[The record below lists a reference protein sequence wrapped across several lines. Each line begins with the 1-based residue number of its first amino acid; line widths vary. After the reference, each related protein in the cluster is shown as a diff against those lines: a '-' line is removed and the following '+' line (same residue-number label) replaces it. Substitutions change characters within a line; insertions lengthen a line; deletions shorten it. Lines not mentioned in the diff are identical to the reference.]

1 MKWHC
6 LLALAVALLGGC
18 GGSLQQS
25 GSAVGGAPIP
35 ATRAGVRTSP
45 GTPAGMLAS
54 PLPADSNWV
63 LPGLPADGPNP
74 ALREKLMLFGQFV
87 GDWTISSR
95 FPRPDGSEIRGTGA
109 LHVRWILEGRA
120 LQDIFSVNRGDPP
133 RETPVGTTV
142 RYYDDKIDAWHVV
155 WLSPYQG
162 VERAFVA
169 RLVGEEIVLQGTT
182 PEGYAERWVFSNIT
196 PDSFRWHSEETHDHG
211 VTWLLTEESR
221 MQRVIRKD

>member
-1 MKWHC
+1 MKWHSW
-6 LLALAVALLGGC
+6 LVFAAAPLGAC
-18 GGSLQQS
+18 STSLHQS
-25 GSAVGGAPIP
+25 GSAVAAAP
-35 ATRAGVRTSP
+35 
-45 GTPAGMLAS
+45 TPVAQAAARMGLTTWVAS
-54 PLPADSNWV
+54 AEPPLPADSGWM
-63 LPGLPADGPNP
+63 LPGLPAEGPNP
-74 ALREKLMLFGQFV
+74 ALRDKLMLFGQFV

-142 RYYDDKIDAWHVV
+142 RYYDEKIDAWHVV

-169 RLVGEEIVLQGTT
+169 RRVGEEIVLQGTT
-182 PEGYAERWVFSNIT
+182 PEGYPERWIFSDIT
-196 PDSFRWHSEETHDHG
+196 PESFRWHSEETHDHG
-211 VTWLLTEESR
+211 ATWLLTEESR
-221 MQRVIRKD
+221 MLRVRRRD

>member
-1 MKWHC
+1 MKWHS
-6 LLALAVALLGGC
+6 LLALAAASLGACGSSLL
-18 GGSLQQS
+18 QS
-25 GSAVGGAPIP
+25 GSAVAAVPTP
-35 ATRAGVRTSP
+35 AARAVVRTGP
-45 GTPAGMLAS
+45 GPRAVPLA
-54 PLPADSNWV
+54 PLRADSSWM

-74 ALREKLMLFGQFV
+74 TLREKLMLFGQFV

-133 RETPVGTTV
+133 REIPVGTTV

-182 PEGYAERWVFSNIT
+182 PEGYPERWVFSNIT

-211 VTWLLTEESR
+211 VTWMLTEESM
-221 MQRVIRKD
+221 MQRVGRRD